1 MKLMIESTKTNVGMR
16 KLHMT
21 EDVARRFRGII
32 EDGRNRDLRKW
43 WIGIPE
49 SFLRI
54 KMKCRWW
61 WCIENTGSIVWSSDI
76 MTFTGRR
83 CRTLLPASAV
93 VSTVATWRSPA
104 WIQRRYSIW
113 WGIQTLA
120 WRWYLHAS
128 WLEEC
133 NRWIEADGGTGRC
146 QKRTGEG

>member
-61 WCIENTGSIVWSSDI
+61 
-76 MTFTGRR
+76 
-83 CRTLLPASAV
+83 
-93 VSTVATWRSPA
+93 
-104 WIQRRYSIW
+104 
-113 WGIQTLA
+113 
-120 WRWYLHAS
+120 
-128 WLEEC
+128 
-133 NRWIEADGGTGRC
+133 
-146 QKRTGEG
+146 